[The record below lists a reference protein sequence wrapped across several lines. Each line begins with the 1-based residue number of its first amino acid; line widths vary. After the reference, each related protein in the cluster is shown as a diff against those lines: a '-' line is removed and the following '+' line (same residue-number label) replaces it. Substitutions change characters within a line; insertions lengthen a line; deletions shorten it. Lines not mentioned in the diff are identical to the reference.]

1 MLSRV
6 FWLILNTL
14 QVLFLIA
21 WSILWQTAA
30 ILVRLVTFSADIPLW
45 MARAIW
51 APPLIVGA
59 GGKPEIHHEERLQL
73 DRPAVYLFNH
83 QSAYDIAVAFVSIPV
98 PLRFVAKRELV
109 YIPFLGWYM
118 WATGMIFVDRG
129 KGPKAIKSLRKA
141 ARLVRDGANII
152 AFPEGTRSDDG
163 RIGPFKKGMF
173 VLAIE
178 AGVPIVPV
186 AIEGSRVVM
195 PKNSFRF
202 RPGKVTVN
210 IGEPIPT
217 EGMTYRD
224 RRDLMERTRAALI
237 DLHVE
242 VGGLGGA
249 DEGDDSPRAA

>member
-6 FWLILNTL
+6 FWLILNVL
-14 QVLFLIA
+14 QVLFLII
-21 WSILWQTAA
+21 WSVLLQTAA
-30 ILVRLVTFSADIPLW
+30 ILVRLVTFSANTPLW
-45 MARAIW
+45 MARAMW
-51 APPLIVGA
+51 APPLIAGS
-59 GGKPEIHHEERLQL
+59 GGKLKIHHEDRLRL

-83 QSAYDIAVAFVSIPV
+83 QSAFDIAVAFVSIPV
-98 PLRFVAKRELV
+98 PLRFVAKRELL

-129 KGPKAIKSLRKA
+129 KGAKAIRSLRRA
-141 ARLVRDGANII
+141 AKQVRDGANII

-163 RIGPFKKGMF
+163 RIGAFKKGMF

-186 AIEGSRVVM
+186 AIVGSRDVM

-202 RPGKVTVN
+202 RPGLVNVN

-217 EGMTYRD
+217 EGLTYKD
-224 RRDLMERTRAALI
+224 RLDLMERTRAALI
-237 DLHVE
+237 ALHVE
-242 VGGLGGA
+242 VGGPGGA
-249 DEGDDSPRAA
+249 EPGEDARAA